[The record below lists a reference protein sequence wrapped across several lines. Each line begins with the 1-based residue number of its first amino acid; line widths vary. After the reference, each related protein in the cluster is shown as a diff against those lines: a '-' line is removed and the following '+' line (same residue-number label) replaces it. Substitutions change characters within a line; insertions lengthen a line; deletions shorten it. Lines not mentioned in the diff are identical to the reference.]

1 MKIAVPYN
9 NGEIFQHFGK
19 SEEFK
24 IYEVVDGQI
33 LSSTIISAEGAGHEA
48 LAGVLAQQDVALLIC
63 GGMGEGAKSALDAA
77 GIQVISGVSGDV
89 DQAIA
94 DFLAGELI
102 SEGVNCGHHDEDA
115 CGCGDDCGDGC
126 GSGCGGGCG
135 GCGGHE
141 YVPDFEGPNVGKPVK
156 VNYRGT
162 LDDGT
167 QFDSSYDRGQTLDFI
182 CGAGMMIHGF
192 DKAVSTMTVGEKI
205 TVHLEPSEAY
215 GEVNPENIITI
226 AIEDLPGSEE
236 LSVGEHVYL
245 SNAYGQPVPVLVTA
259 KDETN
264 ITMDANHELAGK
276 ALNFEIE
283 LVEVTE

>member
-63 GGMGEGAKSALDAA
+63 GGMGDGAKSALDAA

-102 SEGVNCGHHDEDA
+102 SEGVNCGHH
-115 CGCGDDCGDGC
+115 
-126 GSGCGGGCG
+126 CG
-135 GCGGHE
+135 GCGHE
-141 YVPDFEGPNVGKPVK
+141 MQVIYEGENAGKSVE
-156 VNYRGT
+156 VHYIGT
-162 LDDGT
+162 FDDGT
-167 QFDSSYDRGQTLDFI
+167 KFDSSYDRGEPLAFI
-182 CGAGMMIHGF
+182 AGVGMMIPGF
-192 DKAVSTMTVGEKI
+192 DKTVVDMTVGEKKTI
-205 TVHLEPSEAY
+205 HLEPQDAY
-215 GEVNPENIITI
+215 GEHDPEAVIQV
-226 AIEDLPGSEE
+226 AIKRDRPQGSLCCRPSI
-236 LSVGEHVYL
+236 LSAGE
-245 SNAYGQPVPVLVTA
+245 NGNQ
-259 KDETN
+259 
-264 ITMDANHELAGK
+264 
-276 ALNFEIE
+276 
-283 LVEVTE
+283 

>member
-63 GGMGEGAKSALDAA
+63 GGMGDGAKSALDAA

-102 SEGVNCGHHDEDA
+102 SE
-115 CGCGDDCGDGC
+115 
-126 GSGCGGGCG
+126 
-135 GCGGHE
+135 
-141 YVPDFEGPNVGKPVK
+141 
-156 VNYRGT
+156 
-162 LDDGT
+162 
-167 QFDSSYDRGQTLDFI
+167 
-182 CGAGMMIHGF
+182 
-192 DKAVSTMTVGEKI
+192 
-205 TVHLEPSEAY
+205 
-215 GEVNPENIITI
+215 
-226 AIEDLPGSEE
+226 
-236 LSVGEHVYL
+236 
-245 SNAYGQPVPVLVTA
+245 
-259 KDETN
+259 
-264 ITMDANHELAGK
+264 
-276 ALNFEIE
+276 
-283 LVEVTE
+283 

>member
-33 LSSTIISAEGAGHEA
+33 LSSTIISAKGAGHEA

-135 GCGGHE
+135 GCGHE
-141 YVPDFEGPNVGKPVK
+141 MQVIYEGENAGKSVE
-156 VNYRGT
+156 VHYIGT
-162 LDDGT
+162 FDDGT
-167 QFDSSYDRGQTLDFI
+167 KFDSSYDRGEPLAFI
-182 CGAGMMIHGF
+182 AGVGMMIPGF
-192 DKAVSTMTVGEKI
+192 DKTVVDMTVGEKKTI
-205 TVHLEPSEAY
+205 HLEPQDAY
-215 GEVNPENIITI
+215 GEHDPEAVIQV
-226 AIEDLPGSEE
+226 AIKELPGSENLE
-236 LSVGEHVYL
+236 LGQRIMLQDELGRHFPVSVM
-245 SNAYGQPVPVLVTA
+245 A
-259 KDETN
+259 KTEDT
-264 ITMDANHELAGK
+264 ITFDANHEMAGK

-283 LVEVTE
+283 LISVAE